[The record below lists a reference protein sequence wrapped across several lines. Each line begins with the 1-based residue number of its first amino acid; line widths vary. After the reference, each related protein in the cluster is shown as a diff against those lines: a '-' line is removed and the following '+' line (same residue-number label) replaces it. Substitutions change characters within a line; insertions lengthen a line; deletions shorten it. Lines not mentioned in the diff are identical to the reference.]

1 MRTAR
6 RFGWPHAVPEQY
18 SPQVNRVPGTQPSP
32 ARTLPSGV
40 VVVTCVLAACAIA
53 WHTWVMPIGQDV
65 YGLFGNGID
74 TRVYRGGAL
83 AVWHDHPLYAGAV
96 LETWAF
102 TYTPFAAL
110 TLLPMAWISD
120 TSAQAAMMV
129 VNVVCLLLLIALSL
143 RAMNFRRDWRFGVVV
158 VAFGVAVSVL
168 EPVHKTLWHG
178 QINLVLAVFVLGCL
192 TLPLGRWRGIG
203 VGLAAG
209 IKLTPLFFLCYFVLV
224 RDRRAAATALVTFA
238 ATVVLGFAV
247 LTGQAWMYWTA
258 SMEDTERI
266 GPMDWPSNQS
276 INGFV
281 VRLGTVGLWDAPGW
295 TWLPLSIGVAVV
307 GLWAA
312 LVAYRRG
319 DQLLAITITGL
330 TSCAVSPFSW
340 GHHWVWVV
348 PLVLILI
355 VRAVDAGA
363 RARWTWWP
371 AVLATLLL
379 TFSWYRT
386 VVDDG
391 HSGYRFGSF
400 WLLWND
406 DATGWHL
413 LPALVGSAAYLLI
426 LSAAITFTLVSSRI
440 RTTPP
445 TDTPGGDGIG
455 STPEPELAQ

>member
-1 MRTAR
+1 MCA
-6 RFGWPHAVPEQY
+6 
-18 SPQVNRVPGTQPSP
+18 
-32 ARTLPSGV
+32 
-40 VVVTCVLAACAIA
+40 LAACAIA
-53 WHTWVMPIGQDV
+53 WHIWVTLIGQDV

-83 AVWHDHPLYAGAV
+83 AVWQDHPLYAGAV
-96 LETWAF
+96 FETWAF

-110 TLLPMAWISD
+110 TLLPMAWMSNGQ
-120 TSAQAAMMV
+120 AQAAMMV
-129 VNVVCLLLLIALSL
+129 VNIICLLLLIALSL
-143 RAMNFRRDWRFGVVV
+143 RAMNFRRDRRFWAVV
-158 VAFGVAVSVL
+158 VAFGIAVSVL

-178 QINLVLAVFVLGCL
+178 QINLVLAVFVVGCL

-224 RDRRAAATALVTFA
+224 RDRRAAATAVVTFA

-258 SMEDTERI
+258 GLEDTERI
-266 GPMDWPSNQS
+266 GPMDWPANQS

-281 VRLGTVGLWDAPGW
+281 VRLGTLGLWHAPGW
-295 TWLPLSIGVAVV
+295 TWLPLSIVVALV

-312 LVAYRRG
+312 SVASRRG
-319 DQLLAITITGL
+319 DTLLAITLTGL

-355 VRAVDAGA
+355 VRVVDAGA
-363 RARWTWWP
+363 RWTWWL
-371 AVLATLLL
+371 ALLATLVL

-386 VVDDG
+386 VVEDG
-391 HSGYRFGSF
+391 ETGYRFGSF

-406 DATGWHL
+406 EAEGWQL
-413 LPALVGSAAYLLI
+413 VPALIGSAAYLLI
-426 LSAAITFTLVSSRI
+426 LSAAITFTLVSSRAS
-440 RTTPP
+440 TTPP
-445 TDTPGGDGIG
+445 TDTPGGEGMG
-455 STPEPELAQ
+455 SAPEPEFAK